1 MKNSKKHKSK
11 PEVSFWTAVWFI
23 IKISIISFGGG
34 NAIFPIIKN
43 QAVDK
48 YHWITDAEIEDIIV
62 ITNSIP
68 GPSTVE
74 AMSYICIKILDSKW
88 KGLIATFIGLLPH
101 VLIFFS
107 LFMLGTAFLPT
118 QYLNVVYIAVIP
130 VIIVMLVGLS
140 MRYFRNLNV
149 ELSYPLFFGY
159 FVFSVAFNLF
169 IPSPYNIPIILICF
183 VILIGILF
191 EIWKTHWYKKHPA
204 IVIQQPKI
212 KTGLNIKNP
221 EYKLLLKKSKAK
233 NASKTWLLEVF
244 DQMEL
249 SDINTKYKILWST
262 EGIFFKPKWGFIL
275 KDVLND

>member
-1 MKNSKKHKSK
+1 MKNTKIPKSK

-23 IKISIISFGGG
+23 VKISLISFGGG

-74 AMSYICIKILDSKW
+74 AMSYICIKILGSKW
-88 KGLIATFIGLLPH
+88 KGLMATFIGLLPH
-101 VLIFFS
+101 VLIFFA

-130 VIIVMLVGLS
+130 VIIVMLLGLS

-159 FVFSVAFNLF
+159 FIFSVAFNLF
-169 IPSPYNIPIILICF
+169 IPSPYNIPIILICA

-191 EIWKTHWYKKHPA
+191 EVWKTHWYKKHPP
-204 IVIQQPKI
+204 VSVQKPRI
-212 KTGLNIKNP
+212 KVGLESKNP
-221 EYKLLLKKSKAK
+221 EYKVLLKKSKAK
-233 NASKTWLLEVF
+233 DGSKAWLLEVF
-244 DQMEL
+244 DHL
-249 SDINTKYKILWST
+249 DLDDIDTKYKIFWSAD
-262 EGIFFKPKWGFIL
+262 GIFFRPKWGFVF
-275 KDVLND
+275 KEVVND